1 MWKIFSQLFAWLQ
14 SACSSIHY
22 LNQLTDNV
30 FSGFKKPIIWAKRR
44 LTGLRS
50 HGRPV
55 LIDQDIMVVEVT
67 HPQVGAVNTPTM
79 IMMNP
84 QRNTVLGMST
94 TNSVTPPHHHE
105 TTVITAVALAG
116 TALHATRQRTL
127 GPPVLPGHTQK
138 TNLPAL
144 TVEAPPLHKEGVV
157 QTPVLPSQVPE
168 TQATSLENRTLV
180 ITMALEDGARDP
192 REIEQPPGSRTPRHQ
207 DLNHSSS
214 LHRAIL
220 GSSGQVFRAILG
232 DIQVLNHLMEPSSPR
247 NSITIVYNS
256 SSSSNHC
263 SAARPLRTVS
273 LQQPL
278 QELDQHSISPNL
290 AKPHNRDVS
299 QE

>member
-1 MWKIFSQLFAWLQ
+1 MEFLKNIHFSRMWKIFSQLFAWLQ

-22 LNQLTDNV
+22 LKQLTDDV
-30 FSGFKKPIIWAKRR
+30 FFGFKKPIIWAKRR

-50 HGRPV
+50 HGRLV

-94 TNSVTPPHHHE
+94 TNSVTPPPPHHE

-116 TALHATRQRTL
+116 TALHATLQRTL
-127 GPPVLPGHTQK
+127 GPPVLPGHTLK

-144 TVEAPPLHKEGVV
+144 TVEAPLLHKEGVV

-168 TQATSLENRTLV
+168 TQATSLENQTLV

-207 DLNHSSS
+207 YLNHSSS

-220 GSSGQVFRAILG
+220 GSSGQVVRAILG
-232 DIQVLNHLMEPSSPR
+232 DI
-247 NSITIVYNS
+247 
-256 SSSSNHC
+256 
-263 SAARPLRTVS
+263 
-273 LQQPL
+273 
-278 QELDQHSISPNL
+278 
-290 AKPHNRDVS
+290 
-299 QE
+299 